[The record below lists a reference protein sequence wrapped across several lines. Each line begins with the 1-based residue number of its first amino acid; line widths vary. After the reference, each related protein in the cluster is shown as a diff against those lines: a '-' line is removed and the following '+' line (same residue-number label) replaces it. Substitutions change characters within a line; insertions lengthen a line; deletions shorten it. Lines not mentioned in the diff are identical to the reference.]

1 MVKRTDP
8 KTGRKYEANSRKG
21 KQIWEEMKKKKAR
34 AEKRAAKQKK
44 AKPKCVNG
52 KCAKDKCV
60 GRTANTSQMAK
71 LTPLKS
77 VKNGGV
83 RLSASW
89 YFNTA
94 CRGNLKKC
102 EPQMV
107 LQPSGEYVLK
117 KIRIVN
123 GQSGPEPRWVKA

>member
-1 MVKRTDP
+1 MKRTDP

-34 AEKRAAKQKK
+34 AEKRAAKQK
-44 AKPKCVNG
+44 AKPKCANG
-52 KCAKDKCV
+52 KCGKCV

-71 LTPLKS
+71 LTPLKL

-94 CRGNLKKC
+94 CGGKLKKC

-107 LQPSGEYVLK
+107 LQPSGTYVLK

>member
-8 KTGRKYEANSRKG
+8 KTGRKYEASSRKG

-34 AEKRAAKQKK
+34 AQKRAAKQKK
-44 AKPKCVNG
+44 AKPKCING
-52 KCAKDKCV
+52 KCANKCG

-107 LQPSGEYVLK
+107 LQPSGLYVLK

-123 GQSGPEPRWVKA
+123 GKSGPEPRWVKA